1 MGQEVF
7 EGKVAVVTG
16 GASGIGAA
24 LGREM
29 GRRGAEVVV
38 ADRQVELAEEVA
50 ARIRGDGGRAT
61 AVELDVRSLESITAV
76 VEATVARSGRIDLLF
91 NNAGIGVAGE
101 MDNYEPSDWDDV
113 IDVNLRGVAYGVQ
126 VVYPRMVRQGS
137 GHIVNTA
144 SVAGLVGAVGEGSY
158 TATKHAVVGLSK
170 SLRTEGRRHGVRVSV
185 LCPGAIRTPIFTGGK
200 YGRMNY
206 VGLREE
212 KMLELWSRM
221 RPMEPDAFAQKA
233 LDAVARNEAIIVFP
247 RWWRAFWYLDRISP
261 AMSDRLWGAMLTY
274 LRNEITAS
282 GARPISP
289 AERKT

>member
-1 MGQEVF
+1 M
-7 EGKVAVVTG
+7 
-16 GASGIGAA
+16 
-24 LGREM
+24 
-29 GRRGAEVVV
+29 
-38 ADRQVELAEEVA
+38 
-50 ARIRGDGGRAT
+50 
-61 AVELDVRSLESITAV
+61 
-76 VEATVARSGRIDLLF
+76 
-91 NNAGIGVAGE
+91 
-101 MDNYEPSDWDDV
+101 

-137 GHIVNTA
+137 GHIVSTA

-233 LDAVARNEAIIVFP
+233 LDAVARNEAIIVVP

-274 LRNEITAS
+274 LRKEITAS
-282 GARPISP
+282 GARRARTGARRRPSLPRRGPRDLHGPAQHRPRQRHSHWSRVMDGEHAPATIGDAVICRRSP
-289 AERKT
+289 SGSEPRSRRAKGRGRRWRPRRDRR